1 MHLAKAAVGVLAGM
15 GFVLLLASTAQAQI
29 QCVISGPTGRA
40 TVDARACSAT
50 EAASIALRD
59 AQAMAD
65 QQVRCPILT
74 GSAVNAICRR
84 NGLKPAL
91 GQFWPRGQITPPKG
105 YYQASSTSLTQCEAF
120 RKVSEVV
127 YSTLATTCAVWHA
140 KVQVM
145 KGCGV
150 LCQR

>member
-1 MHLAKAAVGVLAGM
+1 MHLAKTAVGVLAGM
-15 GFVLLLASTAQAQI
+15 GFVLLVTSTAQAQI
-29 QCVISGPTGRA
+29 QCVISKPTGRA
-40 TVDARACSAT
+40 TVDARACST
-50 EAASIALRD
+50 TDAASIALTQ

-74 GSAVNAICRR
+74 GPAVDAICRR
-84 NGLKPAL
+84 NWLKPAL

-105 YYQASSTSLTQCEAF
+105 YYHASSTSPTQCEAF

-127 YSTLATTCAVWHA
+127 YSTPATTCAVWHA

-145 KGCGV
+145 KTCGV

>member
-1 MHLAKAAVGVLAGM
+1 MRVAKTSVGMLLGVWLALFMSGV
-15 GFVLLLASTAQAQI
+15 AQAQI
-29 QCVISGPTGRA
+29 QCVLSGPTGRA
-40 TVDARACSAT
+40 TVDARSCSAD
-50 EAASIALRD
+50 ESASIALAR

-74 GSAVNAICRR
+74 GPAVNAICRR

-91 GQFWPRGQITPPKG
+91 GQFWPRGEITPPKG
-105 YYQASSTSLTQCEAF
+105 YYQASYTFPTQCQAF
-120 RKVSEVV
+120 RKVSQVI
-127 YSTLATTCAVWHA
+127 YWTLGPTCTLWHA

-145 KGCGV
+145 KACGV